1 MSPVLCSLTCLS
13 LVSNSL
19 EHDIPEGIAS
29 LTRLERLLLSQ
40 NRLRGYIPDDIG
52 NLTALKHLAISNNR
66 LFGEG
71 MGRQCMR

>member
-1 MSPVLCSLTCLS
+1 MCPVTCSLTCLA

-19 EHDIPEGIAS
+19 EHGIPEGIAS

-40 NRLRGYIPDDIG
+40 NRLKGYIPDDIG

-66 LFGEG
+66 LIGECN
-71 MGRQCMR
+71 GRQCM